1 MLSAIDSKNNLKEAE
16 QHQNI
21 AIKFLDI
28 DSQQS
33 RRDSRFWRI
42 KKHKP

>member
-1 MLSAIDSKNNLKEAE
+1 MLSAIESKNNLKTTE
-16 QHQNI
+16 HCQNI

-33 RRDSRFWRI
+33 R
-42 KKHKP
+42 